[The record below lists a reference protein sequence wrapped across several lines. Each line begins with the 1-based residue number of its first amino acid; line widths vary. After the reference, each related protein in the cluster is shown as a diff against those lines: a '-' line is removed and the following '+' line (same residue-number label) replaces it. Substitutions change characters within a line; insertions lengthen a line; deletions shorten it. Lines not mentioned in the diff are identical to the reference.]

1 MGHEIWLRDCGV
13 FLRMIW
19 ITATLQE
26 LLTAIGTIF
35 SVDQEDLFLNVMAL

>member
-1 MGHEIWLRDCGV
+1 MGHEIWLRDYGV

-35 SVDQEDLFLNVMAL
+35 SMDQEGPFLSVMAS